1 MKKSILITGA
11 TGTVGKE
18 ALKQLCENGNYHIS
32 VLCRKSSKN
41 IKALKPYLNH
51 IKLISI
57 DLTREQ
63 DFEKLNETFDV
74 VIHLA
79 AVIPPLADEEPELTH
94 KVNFLGTKYLLN
106 RLEKISP
113 NCFFMYSSSIAVYG
127 DRLNSP
133 NISVTDQL
141 PEHEE
146 DVYAQSKLDTE
157 PIIMA
162 SKLEWTIFRLTAIM
176 GVKNHKMTGLMFHM
190 PLSTPMEICMPE
202 DTARAFTNGVEKRD
216 QLKNKVFNLAGGPSC
231 RTSYEEFLGI
241 NFRIN
246 GLGKVDFP
254 PKTFAEKNF
263 HCGNYIDGDDL
274 ENITHFRK
282 HSLEDYIRL
291 NEEAI
296 PGIQKF
302 FASLLKRPIKYF
314 MRRQSLPLKAFKTQD
329 KELMERFFNET

>member
-18 ALKQLCENGNYHIS
+18 ALQQLCENGNYHIS

-41 IKALKPYLNH
+41 LKVLRPYLNH

-63 DFEKLNETFDV
+63 DFEKLDETYDV

-127 DRLNSP
+127 DRLSSP

-202 DTARAFTNGVEKRD
+202 DTARAFTNGIEKEISSKTKYSILQVVLLVEQAMR
-216 QLKNKVFNLAGGPSC
+216 
-231 RTSYEEFLGI
+231 
-241 NFRIN
+241 NFSELI
-246 GLGKVDFP
+246 
-254 PKTFAEKNF
+254 
-263 HCGNYIDGDDL
+263 L
-274 ENITHFRK
+274 E
-282 HSLEDYIRL
+282 
-291 NEEAI
+291 
-296 PGIQKF
+296 
-302 FASLLKRPIKYF
+302 
-314 MRRQSLPLKAFKTQD
+314 
-329 KELMERFFNET
+329 

>member
-18 ALKQLCENGNYHIS
+18 VLKQLCENGNYHIS

-41 IKALKPYLNH
+41 LKALRPYLNH

-63 DFEKLNETFDV
+63 EFEKLNKTFDV

-94 KVNFLGTKYLLN
+94 NVNFLGTKYLLN
-106 RLEKISP
+106 RLEIISP

-133 NISVTDQL
+133 NISVSDQL

-202 DTARAFTNGVEKRD
+202 DTARAFTNGIEKRD

-291 NEEAI
+291 NEESI

-302 FASLLKRPIKYF
+302 FASLLKKPIKYF

-329 KELMERFFNET
+329 KALMERFFNEV